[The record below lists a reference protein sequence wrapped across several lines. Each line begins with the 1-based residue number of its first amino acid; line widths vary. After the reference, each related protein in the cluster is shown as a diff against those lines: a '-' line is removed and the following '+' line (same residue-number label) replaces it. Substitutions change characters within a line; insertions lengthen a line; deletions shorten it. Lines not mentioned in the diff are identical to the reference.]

1 MIFVIHIIRWTLK
14 FIRFPIQ
21 FFKLFF
27 EDLKDD
33 MKNKLTP
40 RKYKFIFVIG
50 LPKSGTTLLE
60 QILRILGYIDQN
72 SSPLRIFDNRNLKN
86 THDVSKEMFEKV
98 PKTKLSFLKLHT
110 HFSDEN
116 LNIIKK
122 FNPRVIITFRNLTD
136 VLISRYNH
144 IISDKKHRHHN
155 DIINLEYNA
164 GFKKSLLIKNSKDT
178 PIRPLDYF
186 YFWIKNWK
194 KIIKDRNLNFLQLN
208 YENYEINKKEY
219 VKSILDFLEINDV
232 DLDELLIKI
241 KLNYDKI
248 KFNNLEKNLK
258 SYIKP
263 QTFNKNTSETK
274 KKLDIDEIENFITE
288 NLPK

>member
-1 MIFVIHIIRWTLK
+1 MILFIHVLRWTIK

-33 MKNKLTP
+33 IKNKKIS
-40 RKYKFIFVIG
+40 RKYKFIFIIG
-50 LPKSGTTLLE
+50 LPKSGTTMLE
-60 QILRILGYIDQN
+60 QILRSLGYIDQS

-86 THDVSKEMFEKV
+86 PHDISERMFKRV
-98 PKTKLSFLKLHT
+98 PRTKLSFLKLHT
-110 HFSDEN
+110 HYTDKN
-116 LNIIKK
+116 LDIIKK
-122 FNPRVIITFRNLTD
+122 FNPKVIITFRNLTD

-155 DIINLEYNA
+155 EIINLKYND

-194 KIIKDRNLNFLQLN
+194 REIDERNLRFLKLN
-208 YENYEINKKEY
+208 YENYAADRRKY
-219 VKSILDFLEINDV
+219 VQSILDFLEINDV
-232 DLDELLIKI
+232 NLDDLLIKI
-241 KLNYDKI
+241 KLKHDKI
-248 KFNNLEKNLK
+248 KHNSLEKNLK
-258 SYIKP
+258 KYIKP
-263 QTFNKNTSETK
+263 RTFNKKTYEIK
-274 KKLDIDEIENFITE
+274 KDLNIHDIENFIIK